1 MTIQATFNPIGST
14 SPKDLIDNAQN
25 LDYLVVAAGDVY
37 SFREV
42 RLYAFIAAG
51 QRARSIA
58 DRDDLEEKLR
68 LLSDRLK
75 VAGL

>member
-42 RLYAFIAAG
+42 GLYAFIAAG